1 MEMKTAL
8 ESIFYED
15 LEALKPI
22 RDVSLQDFFVWEIE
36 LINQTA
42 RGDYDQKS
50 VPICLAGPSTDFAI
64 ASVSTSTIGTIIVTL
79 WQTAQMTVDGN
90 TIGRR

>member
-1 MEMKTAL
+1 MEMKTSL
-8 ESIFYED
+8 ESILCED
-15 LEALKPI
+15 LEALSPI

-42 RGDYDQKS
+42 RGDYGQKS
-50 VPICLAGPSTDFAI
+50 VSICLAGRSTDFAI

-90 TIGRR
+90 TVGRR